1 MAHLTTRTMAHPT
14 RRSTAHLTRCALL
27 SAVFVLVLCVP
38 WLCAQTQN
46 VTKENVPG
54 VTNFA
59 RLDTTI
65 ACAGATTPQA
75 VAGLKQMGYASIINL
90 REASEAGADIDAEAA
105 AAKTA
110 GITFI
115 HLPFN
120 TASPNPAVVDSFL
133 KAVTD
138 AKNHPAFVHCASG
151 NRAAAMWMIK
161 RMQIDRWDAQRAGA
175 EAAALGLTNGALK
188 TFALQYVEAHR
199 Q

>member
-1 MAHLTTRTMAHPT
+1 MFKRN
-14 RRSTAHLTRCALL
+14 ALVV
-27 SAVFVLVLCVP
+27 ALVIGAGAGVA
-38 WLCAQTQN
+38 WAQN
-46 VTKENVPG
+46 VTKETLPG

-59 RLDTTI
+59 RLETTI

-90 REASEAGADIDAEAA
+90 REASEAGANIDAEAA

-138 AKNHPAFVHCASG
+138 SKNQPAFVHCASG

-161 RMQIDRWDAQRAGA
+161 RLQVDKWEAERAGA

-188 TFALQYVEAHR
+188 TFAIQYAESHR

>member
-1 MAHLTTRTMAHPT
+1 MLKRY
-14 RRSTAHLTRCALL
+14 ALVVVL
-27 SAVFVLVLCVP
+27 LVGVGGASA
-38 WLCAQTQN
+38 AAQN
-46 VTKENVPG
+46 VTKETLPG

-59 RLDTTI
+59 RLETTI

-75 VAGLKQMGYASIINL
+75 VAGLKQMGYAAIINL

-138 AKNHPAFVHCASG
+138 AKNQPAFVHCASG

-161 RMQIDRWDAQRAGA
+161 RMQIDKWDAERAGT

-188 TFALQYVEAHR
+188 TFALQYVATHKP
-199 Q
+199 

>member
-1 MAHLTTRTMAHPT
+1 MLKPYMARVTRSGVLTA
-14 RRSTAHLTRCALL
+14 A
-27 SAVFVLVLCVP
+27 FVLVLCVP

-59 RLDTTI
+59 KLDTTI

-75 VAGLKQMGYASIINL
+75 IAGLKQMGYASVINL
-90 REASEAGADIDAEAA
+90 REASEAGANIDAEAA

-110 GITFI
+110 GINFI

-120 TASPNPAVVDSFL
+120 TASPNPTVVDSFL

-138 AKNHPAFVHCASG
+138 PKNQPAFVHCASG

-161 RMQIDRWDAQRAGA
+161 RMQIDKWDAERAGA
-175 EAAALGLTNGALK
+175 EAAALGLTSGALK
-188 TFALQYVEAHR
+188 TFALQFVESHR
-199 Q
+199 

>member
-1 MAHLTTRTMAHPT
+1 MLKRY
-14 RRSTAHLTRCALL
+14 ALVVVL
-27 SAVFVLVLCVP
+27 FVGVGSAIAA
-38 WLCAQTQN
+38 AQS
-46 VTKENVPG
+46 VTKETLPG

-59 RLDTTI
+59 RLETTI

-75 VAGLKQMGYASIINL
+75 VAGLKQMGYAAIINL
-90 REASEAGADIDAEAA
+90 REASEAGANIDAEAA

-120 TASPNPAVVDSFL
+120 AASPNPAVVDSFL

-138 AKNHPAFVHCASG
+138 AKNQPAFVHCASG

-161 RMQIDRWDAQRAGA
+161 RMQIDKWDAERAGT
-175 EAAALGLTNGALK
+175 EAAALGLTSGALK
-188 TFALQYVEAHR
+188 TFAVQYVESHR

>member
-1 MAHLTTRTMAHPT
+1 MLKRY
-14 RRSTAHLTRCALL
+14 ALVVVL
-27 SAVFVLVLCVP
+27 LVGVGGAVAG
-38 WLCAQTQN
+38 AQS
-46 VTKENVPG
+46 VTKETLPG

-59 RLDTTI
+59 RLETTI

-105 AAKTA
+105 AAKNA

-120 TASPNPAVVDSFL
+120 TASPNLAVVDSFL

-138 AKNHPAFVHCASG
+138 SKNQPAFVHCASG

-161 RMQIDRWDAQRAGA
+161 RMQIDKWDAERAGT

-188 TFALQYVEAHR
+188 TFAVQYVETHKR
-199 Q
+199 

>member
-1 MAHLTTRTMAHPT
+1 MLKRN
-14 RRSTAHLTRCALL
+14 AL
-27 SAVFVLVLCVP
+27 VLVLLVGIGGAVAG
-38 WLCAQTQN
+38 AQS
-46 VTKENVPG
+46 VTKETLPG

-59 RLDTTI
+59 RLETTI

-120 TASPNPAVVDSFL
+120 AASPNPAVVDSFL
-133 KAVTD
+133 KAVTE
-138 AKNHPAFVHCASG
+138 AKNQPAFVHCASG

-161 RMQIDRWDAQRAGA
+161 RMQIDKWDAERAGT
-175 EAAALGLTNGALK
+175 EAAALGLTSGALK
-188 TFALQYVEAHR
+188 TFAVQYVETHK
-199 Q
+199 

>member
-1 MAHLTTRTMAHPT
+1 MLKRY
-14 RRSTAHLTRCALL
+14 ALVVL
-27 SAVFVLVLCVP
+27 VFVAGGAL
-38 WLCAQTQN
+38 AYGQN
-46 VTKENVPG
+46 VTKETLPG

-59 RLDTTI
+59 KLETTI

-90 REASEAGADIDAEAA
+90 REATEAGADIDAEAA

-110 GITFI
+110 GINFI

-138 AKNHPAFVHCASG
+138 KQNQPAFVHCASG

-161 RMQIDRWDAQRAGA
+161 RMQLDKWDAERAGA

-188 TFALQYVEAHR
+188 TFALNYVESHK

>member
-1 MAHLTTRTMAHPT
+1 MLKRNAVLI
-14 RRSTAHLTRCALL
+14 ALAL
-27 SAVFVLVLCVP
+27 GIAVATLN
-38 WLCAQTQN
+38 AQN
-46 VTKENVPG
+46 VTKETLPG

-59 RLDTTI
+59 KLETTH
-65 ACAGATTPQA
+65 ACAGATTPAA
-75 VAGLKQMGYASIINL
+75 VAGLQQMGYASIINL
-90 REASEAGADIDAEAA
+90 REASEAGADVDAEAA
-105 AAKTA
+105 AAKAA
-110 GITFI
+110 GINYI

-138 AKNHPAFVHCASG
+138 AKNQPAFVHCASA

-161 RMQIDRWDAQRAGA
+161 RMQVDKWDADRAGT

-188 TFALQYVEAHR
+188 TFALEYVATHK

>member
-1 MAHLTTRTMAHPT
+1 MLKRYAP
-14 RRSTAHLTRCALL
+14 
-27 SAVFVLVLCVP
+27 VVVLVIGFGGAIAG
-38 WLCAQTQN
+38 AQS
-46 VTKENVPG
+46 VTKETLPG

-59 RLDTTI
+59 RLETTI

-90 REASEAGADIDAEAA
+90 REATEAGADIDAEAA
-105 AAKTA
+105 AAKSA

-138 AKNHPAFVHCASG
+138 AKNQPAFVHCASG

-161 RMQIDRWDAQRAGA
+161 RMQIDKWDSERAGT

-188 TFALQYVEAHR
+188 TFAVQYVETHKR
-199 Q
+199 

>member
-1 MAHLTTRTMAHPT
+1 MLKRYA
-14 RRSTAHLTRCALL
+14 
-27 SAVFVLVLCVP
+27 FVVVLIVGVGGGI
-38 WLCAQTQN
+38 AGAQN
-46 VTKENVPG
+46 VTKETLPG

-59 RLDTTI
+59 RLETTI

-75 VAGLKQMGYASIINL
+75 VAGLKQMGYAAIINL
-90 REASEAGADIDAEAA
+90 REASEAGADVDAEAA
-105 AAKTA
+105 AAKSA

-138 AKNHPAFVHCASG
+138 AKNQPAFVHCASG

-161 RMQIDRWDAQRAGA
+161 RMQIDKWDAERAGT

-188 TFALQYVEAHR
+188 TFAIQYVETHR

>member
-1 MAHLTTRTMAHPT
+1 MLKRN
-14 RRSTAHLTRCALL
+14 AL
-27 SAVFVLVLCVP
+27 VLVLLVGVGGAVAG
-38 WLCAQTQN
+38 AQS
-46 VTKENVPG
+46 VTKETLPG

-59 RLDTTI
+59 RLETTI

-133 KAVTD
+133 KAVTE
-138 AKNHPAFVHCASG
+138 AKNQPAFVHCASG

-161 RMQIDRWDAQRAGA
+161 RMQIDKWDAERAGT

-188 TFALQYVEAHR
+188 TFAIQYVETHK
-199 Q
+199 

>member
-1 MAHLTTRTMAHPT
+1 MLKRSLPLT
-14 RRSTAHLTRCALL
+14 
-27 SAVFVLVLCVP
+27 LVLTLVIYVP

-46 VTKENVPG
+46 VTKETLPG

-59 RLDTTI
+59 KLDTTI

-75 VAGLKQMGYASIINL
+75 VAGLKQLGYASIINL
-90 REASEAGADIDAEAA
+90 REASEAGAEIDAEAA
-105 AAKTA
+105 AARTA
-110 GITFI
+110 GINYV

-120 TASPNPAVVDSFL
+120 TAMPDPAVVDNFL

-161 RMQIDRWDAQRAGA
+161 RMQIDKWDADRASS
-175 EAAALGLTNGALK
+175 EAAALGLTNGALR
-188 TFALQYVEAHR
+188 TFALNYVAAHR
-199 Q
+199 

>member
-1 MAHLTTRTMAHPT
+1 MLK
-14 RRSTAHLTRCALL
+14 RSFGLAAIFT
-27 SAVFVLVLCVP
+27 LVLCVP
-38 WLCAQTQN
+38 LLCAQSPA
-46 VTKENVPG
+46 VTKATLPG

-59 RLDTTI
+59 RLETTI
-65 ACAGATTPQA
+65 ACAGATTPAA

-90 REASEAGADIDAEAA
+90 REASEAGADLDAEAA

-110 GITFI
+110 GINYI

-138 AKNHPAFVHCASG
+138 ARNRPAFVHCASG

-161 RMQIDRWDAQRAGA
+161 RMEIDKWDADRAGA

-188 TFALQYVEAHR
+188 TFALNYVASHKP
-199 Q
+199 

>member
-1 MAHLTTRTMAHPT
+1 MLKRYALVVVLLVGVGGAVA
-14 RRSTAHLTRCALL
+14 TAQ
-27 SAVFVLVLCVP
+27 S
-38 WLCAQTQN
+38 
-46 VTKENVPG
+46 VTKETLPG

-59 RLDTTI
+59 RLETTI

-90 REASEAGADIDAEAA
+90 REANEAGADIDAEAA

-120 TASPNPAVVDSFL
+120 TASPNPAVVDTFL

-138 AKNHPAFVHCASG
+138 SKNQPAFVHCASG
-151 NRAAAMWMIK
+151 NRAAAMWFIK
-161 RMQIDRWDAQRAGA
+161 RAVIDKWDNDRALA
-175 EAAALGLTNGALK
+175 EASELGTISQPMK
-188 TFALQYVEAHR
+188 TFALSYIDSHKK
-199 Q
+199 

>member
-1 MAHLTTRTMAHPT
+1 MLKRNVV
-14 RRSTAHLTRCALL
+14 LIALAL
-27 SAVFVLVLCVP
+27 GIAAATLN
-38 WLCAQTQN
+38 AQN
-46 VTKENVPG
+46 VTKETLPG

-59 RLDTTI
+59 KLETTI
-65 ACAGATTPQA
+65 ACAGATTPAA
-75 VAGLKQMGYASIINL
+75 VSGLKQMGYASIINL
-90 REASEAGADIDAEAA
+90 REASEPGADIDAEAA

-110 GITFI
+110 GINFI

-138 AKNHPAFVHCASG
+138 AKNQPAFVHCASA

-161 RMQIDRWDAQRAGA
+161 RMQVDKWDADRAST

-188 TFALQYVEAHR
+188 TFALEYVATHK